1 MARRTDG
8 EKIDELEKLV
18 ATLQERLNYSVEL
31 IEELFAVHSR
41 GSEIVADVRRQ
52 VERELLL
59 QSKAIESLNEWKKAQ
74 KQATEERGK
83 KLFSLGPPV
92 LGAIVNVLLA
102 AIVAYLVSRR

>member
-1 MARRTDG
+1 MPRRTDG

-18 ATLQERLNYSVEL
+18 ATLQERLNFALQL
-31 IEELFAVHSR
+31 IEELFAVHSK
-41 GSEIVADVRRQ
+41 GSEVTTDVRRQ

-59 QSKAIESLNEWKKAQ
+59 HSKEIESLKDWKKEQ

-92 LGAIVNVLLA
+92 LGAIVNVVFA
-102 AIVAYLVSRR
+102 AIVAYPVSRR

>member
-18 ATLQERLNYSVEL
+18 ATLEERLNYSVKL

-83 KLFSLGPPV
+83 KIFSLGPSSWG
-92 LGAIVNVLLA
+92 L
-102 AIVAYLVSRR
+102 S